1 MPKYELYIKDLFC
14 PPDRL
19 GVGEG
24 MTTWPMNFGLKPKEK
39 GSERLLI
46 QRVSIEKAELG
57 VTLNGVFRKP
67 Q

>member
-1 MPKYELYIKDLFC
+1 MSYTYVFKDLFC

-19 GVGEG
+19 GGGEG

-46 QRVSIEKAELG
+46 QRVSIEKTESG

-67 Q
+67 K